1 MRTKGRDEHSTHL
14 SSRYLMSCERVAL
27 KRRYAVN
34 VGHIKPLSFKLLN
47 LTKTFI
53 HLVGQP
59 QTSTMEKDERSTSGL
74 LCLPFSFSPGEII
87 GDRGEIRCGRKPT
100 IIFTPSYS
108 LMGLGAYSLQQLGSV
123 VFEFERTG

>member
-74 LCLPFSFSPGEII
+74 ICLPYFITPGEII

-108 LMGLGAYSLQQLGSV
+108 LMG
-123 VFEFERTG
+123 